1 MKKILYIMTG
11 FALVGC
17 ASSGVLQIGE
27 DHYMISDSNSLY
39 SNGGNVL
46 QDILKEADEYC
57 SGQGKKV
64 EVIHYKNNLLGHRI
78 LLGQQPLYLLC
89 PILSSPSFLS
99 VSISPS
105 GQRFRKSVKRK
116 ILAVPLRIYW

>member
-64 EVIHYKNNLLGHRI
+64 EVIHYKIENSTNFSNAAAQI
-78 LLGQQPLYLLC
+78 DFTC
-89 PILSSPSFLS
+89 
-99 VSISPS
+99 
-105 GQRFRKSVKRK
+105 K
-116 ILAVPLRIYW
+116 